1 MKSFEEELQQIKS
14 IFGRH
19 LVVMTWFEGNRDRQG
34 IFLRDEAFFPCIA
47 SGTLICCEHH
57 EGQLWGILTAGH
69 VISDYQNRRATT
81 HTVADNHRIWD
92 GWIEATNS
100 IENWMPFNPFDWP
113 SSFIDS
119 AEEGIDCG
127 VVLLPKFY
135 LKPMS
140 QRMVGWSSAEFPES
154 SKIAGYVILGEPFRN
169 ARIETFGSNQ
179 IGVDELVYVPQPKL
193 VFVEEVGPLPEYALC
208 PRKQFFGKIRFRE
221 ELPDIRGMSGGPIFR
236 ILESEDG
243 RSTYQPAAIQSRWL
257 SSSRIIIGTEYPTSY
272 EWCVQNLKSL
282 FENLGETERHQYLI
296 DVS

>member
-1 MKSFEEELQQIKS
+1 MIPIEEEIQRIKS

-19 LVVMTWFEGNRDRQG
+19 LVVMSWFEGNRDRHG

-57 EGQLWGILTAGH
+57 GGQLWGILTAGH
-69 VISDYQNRRATT
+69 VIGDYQNRRATT
-81 HTVADNHRIWD
+81 QTVADNHRIWD
-92 GWIEATNS
+92 GWVEATNS

-113 SSFIDS
+113 SSFIDR

-140 QRMVGWSSAEFPES
+140 QRMVGWSSADFPES
-154 SKIAGYVILGEPFRN
+154 SKVAGYVILGEPYRN

-179 IGVDELVYVPQPKL
+179 SGVDELVYVPQPHL
-193 VFVEEVGPLPEYALC
+193 VFVEEVDPLPQYALC
-208 PRKQFFGKIRFRE
+208 PRKQFFGKIQFRE

-236 ILESEDG
+236 IMESGDG
-243 RSTYQPAAIQSRWL
+243 RSIYQPAAIQSRWL
-257 SSSRIIIGTEYPTSY
+257 SSSRIIIGTEFALSY
-272 EWCVQNLKSL
+272 EWCTHSMTSL
-282 FENLGETERHQYLI
+282 FDSLGETERQQFLI
-296 DVS
+296 TVS